1 MDADNGVKLQNIME
15 LLAAVKGDAN
25 MGNVTFVAKSKWL
38 GGTRTEVEIS
48 ELWAGNQNIARQGR
62 KFTLTID
69 EPAQLGGTD
78 QHPNP
83 VEYLAAGLCGCLTA
97 GIATNSQMF
106 GNQLE
111 KIEVTVKMDNNLHG
125 VLGLDDKISN
135 GVSNIDYSVKIKG
148 KNGKEKCIR
157 SKETIDKK
165 SPVLVTLKNA
175 IPTKTRIEVIE

>member
-1 MDADNGVKLQNIME
+1 MAADNGVKLENIMD
-15 LLAAVKGDAN
+15 LLAAVKGNAN

-38 GGTRTEVEIS
+38 GGTKTEVTIS
-48 ELWAGNQNIARQGR
+48 ELFAGGQNIAREGR

-69 EPAQLGGTD
+69 EPGQLGGSD

-111 KIEVTVKMDNNLHG
+111 QIEVTVKMDNNLHG

-148 KNGKEKCIR
+148 KDGKEKCIK

-165 SPVLVTLKNA
+165 SPVLVTLKSA
-175 IPTKTRIEVIE
+175 IPTTTKVEVIG